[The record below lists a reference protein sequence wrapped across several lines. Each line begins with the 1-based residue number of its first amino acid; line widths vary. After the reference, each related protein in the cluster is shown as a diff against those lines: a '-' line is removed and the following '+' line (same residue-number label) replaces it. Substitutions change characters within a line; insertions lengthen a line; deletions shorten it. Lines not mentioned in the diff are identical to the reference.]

1 MAFQTIRHQAPPA
14 ESPEAHYRDLP
25 RGPGAVSG
33 LWVHQGDLLRV
44 YARDHLDTPDLALE
58 LPTGTGKTLPGLVLL
73 DWVRRMRRVRV
84 VYACPTVQ
92 LTRQVAAVAA
102 REGVPCAL
110 LTGSNQFWNPSDR
123 RSYEAAE
130 AVAIV
135 TYSTIF
141 NSSPKLEVADVL
153 LFDDSHAGEQY
164 VSEQYSITIRRQEE
178 PETYVD
184 LLEVV
189 KPALNG
195 MFVKRLQD
203 DFPDPAVHEEVQ
215 LVFPLRQRKML
226 DKLDTVLVQL
236 GTPQS
241 FRYTMVRPVLES
253 CQALC
258 SYNSIVIRPFL
269 PPTSR
274 NRLFR
279 EARQRLYLSA
289 TLGGGGEL
297 ERAFGRQGINRLA
310 FPEDSPTPRS
320 GRRFFIFPD
329 LANGP
334 PDRLTDAIVEAA
346 GKALCLTPTNE
357 QARQYATRLAKPD
370 WPVFT
375 VDDVQDG
382 MKPFADERHAVC
394 GLANRY
400 DGLDLPG
407 DDCRCVVLVGTP
419 DQNNLQERYLSS
431 KIRANTALAERVRT
445 RIVQGAG
452 RCTRGPDDWALVVVS
467 GSELTNYLMR
477 PETLDALEPEL
488 QAEVRFGIESSRD
501 VSHADVLENVTTFLN
516 QEPAWRTDAEPHLQL
531 MRNDAERIPPPGTEL
546 LADTADKEVEA
557 CSLAAGGQW
566 AEASMVAQ
574 DVANNLGAGGNHTR
588 GYRAFWLYLSGL
600 WLDQAGEEAD
610 SSTQRKAA
618 RSLLEQAAD
627 AAKPGTW
634 IRDLAP
640 LPGLRREELSPA
652 DSIAVKKVASV
663 VRKGVNSNKHRVAG
677 EEMLQGLSSTDKSL
691 YEPALTKLGL
701 LLGADAFKPSNTG
714 RCDSAWCFDNQ
725 MWFAI
730 EAKSEQQ
737 PGGSVSHDHIRQV
750 NGQLRLL
757 AADRAQSSPPDSS
770 VAIIISPRSTVHT
783 DGETVAEPEV
793 HLVDPSTVRQ
803 LATDARNAWERLLA
817 SSAGLTGAATRE
829 HVEDIWT
836 SYGLLPS
843 RVRDRLSQRPVAQG
857 MAS

>member
-1 MAFQTIRHQAPPA
+1 MAFQAIRHQAPPA

-25 RGPGAVSG
+25 RGPGAVPG
-33 LWVHQGDLLRV
+33 LWVHQGDLLRI
-44 YARDHLDTPDLALE
+44 YANDHLDTPDLALE
-58 LPTGTGKTLPGLVLL
+58 LPTGTGKTVPGLVLL
-73 DWVRRMRRVRV
+73 DWVRRRRRVRV

-92 LTRQVAAVAA
+92 LTRQVAEVAA
-102 REGVPCAL
+102 REGVPHAV
-110 LTGSNQFWNPSDR
+110 LTGSNRLWDPSGK
-123 RSYEAAE
+123 RSYETAE
-130 AVAIV
+130 AVGIV

-141 NSSPKLEVADVL
+141 NSNPRLESADVL

-164 VSEQYSITIRRQEE
+164 VSEQYSITIRRSDD
-178 PETYVD
+178 PDTYLDV
-184 LLEVV
+184 LGVV
-189 KPALNG
+189 GSALNG
-195 MFVKRLQD
+195 MFVKRLKD
-203 DFPDPAVHEEVQ
+203 DEPDPAVHEEVQ
-215 LVFPLRQRKML
+215 LVFPLRQRDML
-226 DKLDTVLVQL
+226 DELDAILAQL
-236 GTPQS
+236 ETPQS

-253 CQALC
+253 SHVLC
-258 SYNSIVIRPFL
+258 SYNSIVVRPFL
-269 PPTSR
+269 PPTFR
-274 NRLFR
+274 NRLFN

-297 ERAFGRQGINRLA
+297 ERAFGRQGIKRLA

-320 GRRFFIFPD
+320 GRRFFVFPD
-329 LANGP
+329 LADGH
-334 PDRLTDAIVEAA
+334 PDTLTDAIVEAA
-346 GKALCLTPTNE
+346 DKALCLTPTNE
-357 QARQYATRLAKPD
+357 QARRYATRLAKPD

-382 MKPFADERHAVC
+382 MTPFADETRAVC

-407 DDCRCVVLVGTP
+407 KDCRCVVLVGTP
-419 DQNNLQERYLSS
+419 DQNHLQERYLSS
-431 KIRANTALAERVRT
+431 KMRANTALAERIRT

-501 VSHADVLENVTTFLN
+501 ASHADVLENVTTFLE
-516 QEPAWRTDAEPHLQL
+516 QDQTWRNDAEPHLQL
-531 MRNDAERIPPPGTEL
+531 MRKNAERVPPPGTEL
-546 LADTADKEVEA
+546 LANAADKEVEA

-566 AEASMVAQ
+566 TEASRVAQ
-574 DVANNLGAGGNHTR
+574 DVAANLGSGGDHTR
-588 GYRAFWLYLSGL
+588 GYRALWLYLSGL

-610 SSTQRKAA
+610 SSTQRLAA

-640 LPGLRREELSPA
+640 LPGLSREELSPA
-652 DSIAVKKVASV
+652 DSIAVKKVASI
-663 VRKGVNSNKHRVAG
+663 VRDGVKRNKHATRV
-677 EEMLQGLSSTDKSL
+677 ESMLQGLSSTEHSL
-691 YEPALTKLGL
+691 YEPALTELGR
-701 LLGADAFKPSNTG
+701 LLGAKAFKPPNMG

-725 MWFAI
+725 MWLAI

-737 PGGSVSHDHIRQV
+737 PGGSVSQDNIRQV
-750 NGQLRLL
+750 NGQLELL
-757 AADRAQSSPPDSS
+757 AADRERTSPPDSS
-770 VAIIISPRSTVHT
+770 VTIIISPRSTVHP
-783 DGETVAEPEV
+783 DGVVIAEPEL
-793 HLVDPSTVRQ
+793 HLVDPRTVFH
-803 LATDARNAWERLLA
+803 LATDASQAWEHLLA
-817 SSAGLTGAATRE
+817 TSAGLKGTVLRE

-843 RVRDRLSQRPVAQG
+843 QVRDILTQRPVAQG

>member
-1 MAFQTIRHQAPPA
+1 MAFQAISRQAPPA

-25 RGPGAVSG
+25 RGPGAISG
-33 LWVHQGDLLRV
+33 LWVHQGDLLRI

-58 LPTGTGKTLPGLVLL
+58 LPTGTGKTLPGLILL

-92 LTRQVAAVAA
+92 LTRQVAAVAV
-102 REGVPCAL
+102 REGVPCAV
-110 LTGSNQFWNPSDR
+110 LTGSNKLWNPSDR

-164 VSEQYSITIRRQEE
+164 VSEQYSITIRRQED

-195 MFVKRLQD
+195 MFVKRLQG

-215 LVFPLRQRKML
+215 LVFPLRQRNML
-226 DKLDTVLVQL
+226 DKLDTVLAQL

-241 FRYTMVRPVLES
+241 FRYAMVRPVLES
-253 CQALC
+253 CHVLC
-258 SYNSIVIRPFL
+258 SYNSIVVRPLL

-320 GRRFFIFPD
+320 GRRFFILPD
-329 LANGP
+329 LAKGP
-334 PDRLTDAIVEAA
+334 PDSLTDAIVEAA

-357 QARQYATRLAKPD
+357 QARQLATRLAKPD

-382 MKPFADERHAVC
+382 MEPFADEEHAVC

-407 DDCRCVVLVGTP
+407 DHCRCVVLVGTP

-477 PETLDALEPEL
+477 PETLEALEPEL
-488 QAEVRFGIESSRD
+488 QAEVTFGIESSRD
-501 VSHADVLENVTTFLN
+501 ASHADVLENVTTFLK
-516 QEPAWRTDAEPHLQL
+516 QKKAWRTDAEPHLQL
-531 MRNDAERIPPPGTEL
+531 MRNDAKRIPPPGTES

-574 DVANNLGAGGNHTR
+574 DVANNLGIGGNHTR
-588 GYRAFWLYLSGL
+588 GYRALWLYLSGL
-600 WLDQAGEEAD
+600 WLDQAGEKAD
-610 SSTQRKAA
+610 SSTQRQAA
-618 RSLLEQAAD
+618 RSLLDQAAD

-640 LPGLRREELSPA
+640 LPGLSREELSPA
-652 DSIAVKKVASV
+652 DSIAVKKITSN
-663 VRKGVNSNKHRVAG
+663 VRDGIKRSKHTTRV
-677 EEMLQGLSSTDKSL
+677 ETMLRGLSSTDHSL
-691 YEPALTKLGL
+691 YEPALTELGC
-701 LLGADAFKPSNTG
+701 LLGADAFKPPNRG
-714 RCDSAWCFDNQ
+714 RCDAAWCFGDQ
-725 MWFAI
+725 LWFAI

-750 NGQLRLL
+750 NGQLQLL
-757 AADRAQSSPPDSS
+757 AADRERSSPPDSS
-770 VAIIISPRSTVHT
+770 VTIIISPRSTVHP
-783 DGETVAEPEV
+783 DGVIVAEPEV
-793 HLVDPSTVRQ
+793 HLADPPTILQ
-803 LATDARNAWERLLA
+803 LATDVSHAWEFLLT
-817 SSAGLTGAATRE
+817 SSAGLKGATLRA

-843 RVRDRLSQRPVAQG
+843 RVRDRLSQRPVARG
-857 MAS
+857 LAS

>member
-1 MAFQTIRHQAPPA
+1 MPFQAVRQQAPPA

-25 RGPGAVSG
+25 RGPGAVPG
-33 LWVHQGDLLRV
+33 LWVHQGDLLRI
-44 YARDHLDTPDLALE
+44 YARDHLETPDLALE
-58 LPTGTGKTLPGLVLL
+58 LPTGTGKTLPGLILL

-92 LTRQVAAVAA
+92 LTRQVAGVAED
-102 REGVPCAL
+102 EGVPCAL
-110 LTGSNQFWNPSDR
+110 LTRSHQFWNRNDQ

-164 VSEQYSITIRRQEE
+164 VSEQYSITIKRQEE

-184 LLEVV
+184 LLDVV

-203 DFPDPAVHEEVQ
+203 DIPDPAVHEEVQ
-215 LVFPLRQRKML
+215 LVFPLRQPDML
-226 DKLDTVLVQL
+226 DKLDAVLAQL
-236 GTPQS
+236 STPQS

-253 CQALC
+253 CHVLC
-258 SYNSIVIRPFL
+258 SYNSIVVRPLL
-269 PPTSR
+269 PATSR

-297 ERAFGRQGINRLA
+297 ERAFGRQGIERLA
-310 FPEDSPTPRS
+310 FPEDSSPPRS
-320 GRRFFIFPD
+320 GRRFFVFTDMADGHPD
-329 LANGP
+329 KLM
-334 PDRLTDAIVEAA
+334 DAIVEAA

-357 QARQYATRLAKPD
+357 QAIQYATRLAKPD

-375 VDDVQDG
+375 VEHVQDG
-382 MKPFADERHAVC
+382 MEPFADEPHAVC

-407 DDCRCVVLVGTP
+407 NHCRCVVLVGTP
-419 DQNNLQERYLSS
+419 DQNSLQERYLSS
-431 KIRANTALAERVRT
+431 KMRANTALAERVRT

-467 GSELTNYLMR
+467 GSELTNYLTR
-477 PETLDALEPEL
+477 PETLEALEPEL
-488 QAEVRFGIESSRD
+488 QAEVRFGIESSRG
-501 VSHADVLENVTTFLN
+501 VSHADVLENVTVFLK
-516 QEPAWRTDAEPHLQL
+516 QKKAWRTEAEPHLQI
-531 MRNDAERIPPPGTEL
+531 MRKDAARVPPPGTES
-546 LADTADKEVEA
+546 LAATADKEVEA
-557 CSLAAGGQW
+557 CSLAADGQW
-566 AEASMVAQ
+566 ADASIVAQ
-574 DVANNLGAGGNHTR
+574 DVATNFGVGGDHTR

-610 SSTQRKAA
+610 SPTQRTAA

-634 IRDLAP
+634 TRDLAP
-640 LPGLRREELSPA
+640 LPGLSREELSPA
-652 DSIAVKKVASV
+652 DSIAVKKLAAD
-663 VRKGVNSNKHRVAG
+663 VRDGINKNKHRKSVKK
-677 EEMLQGLSSTDKSL
+677 MLKGLNATDHSL
-691 YEPALTKLGL
+691 YEPALTELGL
-701 LLGADAFKPSNTG
+701 LLGADAFKPPGAG
-714 RCDSAWCFDNQ
+714 RCDSAWCFGNEI
-725 MWFAI
+725 WFAI

-737 PGGSVSHDHIRQV
+737 PGGTVSHEHIRQV
-750 NGQLRLL
+750 NGHLRLL
-757 AADRAQSSPPDSS
+757 TADRAQSSPPDSS
-770 VAIIISPRSTVHT
+770 VALIISPRSTVHT

-793 HLVDPSTVRQ
+793 HLVDPSTVLQ
-803 LATDARNAWERLLA
+803 LATDVSNAWERLLA
-817 SSAGLTGAATRE
+817 SSAGLKGASLRAL
-829 HVEDIWT
+829 VEDIWT